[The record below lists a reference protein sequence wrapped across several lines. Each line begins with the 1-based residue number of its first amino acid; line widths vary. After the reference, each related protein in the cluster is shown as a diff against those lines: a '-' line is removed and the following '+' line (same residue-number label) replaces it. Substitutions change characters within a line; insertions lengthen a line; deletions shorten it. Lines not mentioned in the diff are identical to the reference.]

1 MESMKQ
7 IILLFLSVMTTFA
20 MSTTPQYTATST
32 HSQASTIEII
42 SQNDLTIFDVT
53 TPFGIGKATIESH
66 TATWSKKVVIRLH
79 LKGLEGFKVFNKNI
93 KLEKEELTVNIYKDY
108 YEVLLPPS
116 LFESSTTEVFI
127 EWVDFYRN

>member
-1 MESMKQ
+1 MKQ
-7 IILLFLSVMTTFA
+7 IFLLYLSVITAVA
-20 MSTTPQYTATST
+20 MSNNPQYTATST
-32 HSQASTIEII
+32 HSQASIIEVI
-42 SQNDLTIFDVT
+42 SQNDLTIFDVAS
-53 TPFGIGKATIESH
+53 PFGIGKATIESH
-66 TATWSKKVVIRLH
+66 TGTWSKKVVIRLH

-116 LFESSTTEVFI
+116 LLESSTTEIYI